1 MSDDDEPIAAA
12 LPVTARS
19 VDRTRPPANGDDYLM
34 LVRLEAAAMPSIM
47 RAERLEK
54 SSLPIRQ
61 HPDLAHV
68 SLSRFISLSCNT
80 IVC

>member
-1 MSDDDEPIAAA
+1 MSDDDNEPLAAA
-12 LPVTARS
+12 LPVAARS

-47 RAERLEK
+47 RAEGLEK
-54 SSLPIRQ
+54 LSLPVRQ

-68 SLSRFISLSCNT
+68 SLPWFKSQ
-80 IVC
+80 